1 MSQGVSMQ
9 ERILQAFRV
18 FFPDTETVGSL
29 VDGELLPGNGESIV
43 LRNAATAEETLR
55 YPDMDAS
62 GVQAAV
68 TAAKRGQQAW
78 WTLSHAQRGRVMNAV
93 GQKVRDR
100 AEDLAQLEAL
110 TSGKPI
116 RDCRGEVLRVAEM
129 FEYYAGWTDKLH
141 GEVIPVPSGHF
152 NYTRRDPIGVVL
164 QITPWNAP
172 IFTAGWQIAPA
183 IAMGNGVVLKPSEL
197 TPFSSLALGF
207 LIEEAGAPPG
217 LVNVLAGH
225 GHVAL
230 AAALDTREVGKVVF
244 VGSVPTG
251 ARIAATAAEHL
262 VPCVLELGGKSANIV
277 FEDAD
282 LDRACLGAQAAIF
295 SGAGQSCVSGSRLL
309 VQRSVHD
316 ALVEKLVNGAARI
329 RVGDPLD
336 DATEVGPICNERQ
349 FKHVRQCVEAAIA
362 EGATLALGSA
372 ASAETGYFV
381 TPTILTGV
389 RNDMAVAQ
397 NEIFGPVVVV
407 IPFDTEEEAI
417 AIANDSRFGLA
428 GAVWTRDVGRAHRVA
443 AQVQAGTFWINGYK
457 TINVASPFGG
467 YKQSGYGRSSGVD
480 VLREYTQVKSVWVE
494 TAAEPAAPFGYL

>member
-9 ERILQAFRV
+9 ERILQACRV
-18 FFPDTETVGSL
+18 FFPGTETVGSL

-141 GEVIPVPSGHF
+141 GEVNPVPSGQF

-183 IAMGNGVVLKPSEL
+183 IAMGNGVMLKPSEL

-207 LIEEAGAPPG
+207 L
-217 LVNVLAGH
+217 
-225 GHVAL
+225 
-230 AAALDTREVGKVVF
+230 
-244 VGSVPTG
+244 
-251 ARIAATAAEHL
+251 
-262 VPCVLELGGKSANIV
+262 
-277 FEDAD
+277 
-282 LDRACLGAQAAIF
+282 
-295 SGAGQSCVSGSRLL
+295 
-309 VQRSVHD
+309 
-316 ALVEKLVNGAARI
+316 
-329 RVGDPLD
+329 
-336 DATEVGPICNERQ
+336 
-349 FKHVRQCVEAAIA
+349 
-362 EGATLALGSA
+362 
-372 ASAETGYFV
+372 
-381 TPTILTGV
+381 
-389 RNDMAVAQ
+389 
-397 NEIFGPVVVV
+397 
-407 IPFDTEEEAI
+407 
-417 AIANDSRFGLA
+417 
-428 GAVWTRDVGRAHRVA
+428 
-443 AQVQAGTFWINGYK
+443 
-457 TINVASPFGG
+457 
-467 YKQSGYGRSSGVD
+467 
-480 VLREYTQVKSVWVE
+480 
-494 TAAEPAAPFGYL
+494 